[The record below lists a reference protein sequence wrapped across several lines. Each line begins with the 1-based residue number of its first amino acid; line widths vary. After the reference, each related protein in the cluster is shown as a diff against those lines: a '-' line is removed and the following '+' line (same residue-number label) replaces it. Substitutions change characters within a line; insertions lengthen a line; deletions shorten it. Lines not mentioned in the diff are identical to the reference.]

1 MASKQTRKQLDKSLP
16 KLPQTVKDEALPNA
30 EGLTAFMIAL
40 NQEYHE
46 CAEILINGGD
56 LKNRVL
62 LEAVKSGN
70 VQCVRL
76 ALDAGADVNVRGGST
91 FAMHDTALIMA
102 VRRGYDT
109 CVETLVSA
117 GADVNKRGTL
127 GYTALMVAVGNGNYK
142 YAKLFI
148 AFGADVN
155 QVQTIQQI
163 TALEIAANNAR
174 LHDDDK
180 RINCVKLCLRFKAKV
195 NYPYPI
201 RVLQNIFSYPDFNR
215 KVVML
220 LYAAGERI
228 RVSYDGVPDYIRA
241 LETENLELCLSKICR
256 NFIRN
261 HLIELDPHENLFHRV
276 PKLGLPSAL
285 SEYLLFNVSLNT
297 EDGE

>member
-76 ALDAGADVNVRGGST
+76 ALDAGADVNACDGST
-91 FAMHDTALIMA
+91 FAMRDTALIMA
-102 VRRGYDT
+102 VRGGYDT
-109 CVETLVSA
+109 CMETLVRA
-117 GADVNKRGTL
+117 GADVNKHDAL
-127 GYTALMVAVGNGNYK
+127 GYTALMVAVANRSYK

-163 TALEIAANNAR
+163 TALEIAARKAG
-174 LHDDDK
+174 LYHGDK
-180 RINCVKLCLRFKAKV
+180 CINCVKLCLRFKAKV

-201 RVLQNIFSYPDFNR
+201 LQNMISWYGDFNR

-228 RVSYDGVPDYIRA
+228 RVSCVRVRDYIRA
-241 LETENLELCLSKICR
+241 LETENLELCLRKICR

-285 SEYLLFNVSLNT
+285 SEYLLFNVSMNT